1 MLHNTDYITHLLT
14 DCFKIFLIMANEP
27 SVKKMFWSEEDMEI
41 LRQIVNSTR
50 SKSGQS
56 MTGLLENK
64 KMKNNNVLKE

>member
-1 MLHNTDYITHLLT
+1 
-14 DCFKIFLIMANEP
+14 MANEP

-56 MTGLLENK
+56 MTSLLENK